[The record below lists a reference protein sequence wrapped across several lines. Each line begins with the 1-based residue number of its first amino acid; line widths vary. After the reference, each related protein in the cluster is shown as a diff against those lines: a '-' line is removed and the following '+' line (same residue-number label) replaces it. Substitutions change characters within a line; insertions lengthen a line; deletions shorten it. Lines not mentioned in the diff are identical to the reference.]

1 MKTRVLFEYNF
12 ILQHIANISSQI
24 YDQNKNKYPLLIPI
38 MEGAAVF
45 TNHLTRYLDYKRLNY
60 DMYPVKVSSYQD
72 TETTGK
78 LNWHIG
84 FNEKVKGRNCILIDD
99 ILDTG
104 TTIYYVLEELQKYSP
119 ASVKTCFLLEKTAR
133 RKFDV
138 PKDYVG
144 ITFEDGFIFGFGLD
158 YNGKY
163 RDLTDILVVEV
174 DD

>member
-1 MKTRVLFEYNF
+1 MKTRILFEHNF
-12 ILQHIANISSQI
+12 IVQHIARISSQI
-24 YDQNKNKYPLLIPI
+24 CEDHYNKYPLLIPI
-38 MEGAAVF
+38 MEGASVF
-45 TNHLTRYLDYKRLNY
+45 TNYLTRYLDYHNLNY
-60 DMYPVKVSSYQD
+60 GLYPVKVSSYQD

-78 LNWHIG
+78 LNWHTA

-119 ASVKTCFLLEKTAR
+119 ASIKTCFLLEKTAR
-133 RKFDV
+133 RKFVV

-158 YNGKY
+158 YNGRY
-163 RDLTDILVVEV
+163 RDLTDIFVVEV